1 MFNNQTKGYM
11 SRTISVTFFT
21 RKDRVDA
28 DGQSPIYMRI
38 ILNEKRL
45 TIATKL
51 IAKLKDWSDRTGK
64 LKPNTEETRKINHM
78 IDAFKMK
85 AFDMQR
91 ELMQEG
97 KEVTLDAIK
106 AKWYGTEVE
115 KPRMII
121 EIFKEHN
128 AQMKALIGKE
138 FASRTFVRYE
148 TSLKHT
154 VDYMQWKYQVN
165 DIDVKKLNYEFI
177 SNYEFYLKS
186 ERKCDHNT
194 TVKYLSNFKKIVHIC
209 IKNGW
214 LTSDPF
220 VGFKM
225 TKREIERPFLV
236 QEELDSIIE
245 KKFSIERLKQVRD
258 IFIFCCYTGLAYAD
272 VQKLSR
278 DEITTGID
286 GEKWIWT
293 SRQKTD
299 TATRIPLLPQALEII
314 NRYKDEPSCLNKGR
328 LLPVLSNQKMNGYL
342 KEIADACGITKKMT
356 FHTARH
362 TFATTVTLSNGV
374 PIETVSKML
383 GHRNLKTTQHYAKI
397 LDIKVGADMRVLRER
412 LGEKTNSIQST
423 STNQSKAI

>member
-1 MFNNQTKGYM
+1 M

-51 IAKLKDWSDRTGK
+51 IAKLKDWSDKTGK
-64 LKPNTEETRKINHM
+64 LKPNTEEARKINHM

-97 KEVTLDAIK
+97 KEVSLDAIK

-138 FASRTFVRYE
+138 FAPRTFVRYE

-186 ERKCDHNT
+186 DRKCDHNT

-236 QEELDSIIE
+236 QEELDSIIQ
-245 KKFSIERLKQVRD
+245 KYFSIERLKQVRD

-342 KEIADACGITKKMT
+342 KEIADACVITKKMT

-374 PIETVSKML
+374 PIETVSKMQL
-383 GHRNLKTTQHYAKI
+383 LN
-397 LDIKVGADMRVLRER
+397 
-412 LGEKTNSIQST
+412 
-423 STNQSKAI
+423 